1 MHLLTSDACLC
12 DSYIVRFVWFA
23 AVHSTPAPPMLDG
36 HFLID
41 TFEVFGVEFQN
52 WEVIA
57 VVAIVLA
64 LLFSLRSRNR
74 PDDS

>member
-1 MHLLTSDACLC
+1 M
-12 DSYIVRFVWFA
+12 
-23 AVHSTPAPPMLDG
+23 PDG

-41 TFEVFGVEFQN
+41 TFEVFGVKFQN

-74 PDDS
+74 PNGD

>member
-1 MHLLTSDACLC
+1 
-12 DSYIVRFVWFA
+12 
-23 AVHSTPAPPMLDG
+23 MLDG